1 MHKLLSDPQA
11 TERNLLHYNPVL
23 SSPYHTQQ
31 RIEFKLCL
39 LVHLVIN
46 GRAPVYLQNL
56 LTTTA
61 SVSGRASNRSASN
74 NDLVKQSTRLKLG
87 DRAFSAAGPCVN
99 C

>member
-1 MHKLLSDPQA
+1 MHQLLSDPQA

-23 SSPYHTQQ
+23 SSPCQH

-61 SVSGRASNRSASN
+61 SVSGRASNRSTSN

-87 DRAFSAAGPCVN
+87 DRAFSAAGPCV
-99 C
+99 